1 MPPRPAG
8 VLCAGNLVLDILV
21 RPVDKI
27 PWGGTAWVESIDQ
40 FLGGNGA
47 NTSYTLGRLGVPV
60 RLAGAAGNDVFGDFV
75 LEWLAG
81 AGVDLRMVERTEEP
95 TATTVGLVQADGTRA
110 FLHRLGASKRTT
122 TAKVDWREQAGEGYG
137 HFHLGNAFALPLM
150 RGSAAGAL
158 KAAKDAGLTTSMD
171 TGWDAGGEWMAVLGP
186 CLPQTDI
193 LFVNQ
198 DEARAMSGSA
208 DPAEAA
214 GYFRSHGSGVVVVKM
229 GGDGCAVFDA
239 GDEFLAPA
247 FQTEV
252 VDSTGAGDCFAGG
265 FLAAL
270 HYGADVREAALFA
283 NAVGALSIGALG
295 AVTGIRN
302 REETL
307 EWMRRARIHSAS

>member
-1 MPPRPAG
+1 MPLRPAG
-8 VLCAGNLVLDILV
+8 VVCAGNVVLDFLV
-21 RPVDKI
+21 RPVGHI

-47 NTSYTLGRLGVPV
+47 NTSYTLARLGVPV
-60 RLAGAAGNDVFGDFV
+60 RLVGAAVRDPFGEAV
-75 LEWLAG
+75 LGWLAG
-81 AGVDLRMVERTEEP
+81 AGVDLGMVERTSEP

-110 FLHRLGASKRTT
+110 FLHRLGASRRTT
-122 TAKVDWREQAGEGYG
+122 TADVDWRAQAAEGYT

-150 RGSAAGAL
+150 RGGAAEAL
-158 KAAKDAGLTTSMD
+158 KSAKDAGLTTSMD
-171 TGWDAGGEWMAVLGP
+171 TGWDAGGEWMAVIGP

-214 GYFRSHGSGVVVVKM
+214 AYFRSHGAGVVVAKL
-229 GGDGCAVFDA
+229 GGDGCAVFGA
-239 GDEFLAPA
+239 EDEFLVPA
-247 FQTEV
+247 FLAEV

-270 HYGADVREAALFA
+270 HYGEDLRGAAQFA
-283 NAVGALSIGALG
+283 NAVGALSITALG
-295 AVTGIRN
+295 AVTGIGSRQ
-302 REETL
+302 ETM
-307 EWMRRARIHSAS
+307 EWIRAARTRSLR